1 MTHLGYCTNIHPG
14 EGWAEHFQN
23 LKTSVPAVKRA
34 FRPDAPLGLGL
45 RLANEASLALEKPGA
60 LAELKTWLAENDLYV
75 FTMNGFPY
83 GGFHGVRVKEG
94 VHAPDWTT
102 PDRRDYTIRLFR
114 LLAQLLPDGLNA
126 GGVSTSPLSYR
137 FWWKTP
143 EAQAEA
149 VQTAT
154 RHILEVVDDL
164 IALRETTGKTLHLDI
179 EPEPDGILENSG
191 EFIGWYETALQPAAN
206 QFFYEKR
213 GFPEAETRERLR
225 DHVRLCYDVCHF
237 AVGYEQPADVLEA
250 LKTAGIR
257 VGKIQVSSALN
268 VDLTSTFSEKITALA
283 QFDEPTY
290 LHQVVARR
298 TDGGFDRYPDLPE
311 ALAAAAPK
319 QHAEWRVHF
328 HVPLFLEKY
337 GELGSTQDAVR
348 EVLRLQREKPFTSQL
363 EVETYTWGVLP
374 ADAQAPLNESI
385 GRELEWVER
394 GLNRDYTDF

>member
-23 LKTSVPAVKRA
+23 LKTSVPAVKAA

-45 RLANEASLALEKPGA
+45 GLRLANEASIA
-60 LAELKTWLAENDLYV
+60 LAKPDALHELKTWLAENDLYV

-83 GGFHGVRVKEG
+83 GGFHGVRVKDQ

-102 PDRRDYTIRLFR
+102 TDRRDYTIRLFR
-114 LLAQLLPDGLNA
+114 LLADLLPDGLNA

-143 EAQAEA
+143 EAQADA

-164 IALRETTGKTLHLDI
+164 IALRETTGKTLHLDV
-179 EPEPDGILENSG
+179 EPEPDGILENSP
-191 EFIGWYETALQPAAN
+191 EFIGWYETVLQPAAN
-206 QFFYEKR
+206 QFFAEKR
-213 GFPEAETRERLR
+213 HFSQTETRERLR

-237 AVGYEQPADVLEA
+237 AVGYEQPADVLAA
-250 LKTAGIR
+250 LDRTGIR
-257 VGKIQVSSALN
+257 VGKIQVSSALK
-268 VDLTSTFSEKITALA
+268 VDLTRDFSEKLTALA
-283 QFDEPTY
+283 PFDEPTY

-298 TDGGFDRYPDLPE
+298 AGGGFDRYPDLPE
-311 ALAAAAPK
+311 ALAAAQPG
-319 QHAEWRVHF
+319 QHTEWRVHF
-328 HVPLFLEKY
+328 HVPLFQETY
-337 GELGSTQDAVR
+337 GVLNSTQDAVR
-348 EVLRLQREKPFTSQL
+348 EVLRLQRENPFTSQL

-374 ADAQAPLNESI
+374 PGAQAPLNESI
-385 GRELEWVER
+385 GRELAWVEEQ
-394 GLNRDYTDF
+394 LNQ